1 MQDTVKAITKNHF
14 QDWQQKL
21 ARELL
26 NDFDTEDHNIIDA
39 LHYCQNIFGYID
51 RELIPL
57 LARLFN
63 LSRAEVQG
71 VVSFYPDF
79 REQKPGAYIVK
90 ICQAESC
97 QALGSDK
104 LTADIK
110 RFLGLE
116 FHQTSSE
123 SDITLEPVYC
133 LGNCSCSPNVMIN
146 SRIFSRVESEPL
158 TLLLQQ
164 LIDS

>member
-79 REQKPGAYIVK
+79 REQKP
-90 ICQAESC
+90 
-97 QALGSDK
+97 LGSDK